1 VARPRPELSADLRA
15 LKKSLASDIGL
26 LGVLRRD
33 EKLTG
38 RPDPRTAALVAKI
51 AGASREVKIREL
63 IETAPP
69 LPAEVRDRLARA
81 LAGADVESPEW
92 DFGVRI
98 WV

>member
-1 VARPRPELSADLRA
+1 MARPRPELSADLGA
-15 LKKSLASDIGL
+15 LKKTLASDIGL

-51 AGASREVKIREL
+51 AEASREVKIREL

-81 LAGADVESPEW
+81 LAGADVES
-92 DFGVRI
+92 GAA
-98 WV
+98 